1 MAQRIRTSA
10 ALRPATVGKDP
21 LARAHMRPDLHGVT
35 SKGFLVSGRVQG
47 VGFRWWT
54 TRQARALGL
63 SGTVRNLSDGS
74 VEIHV
79 SGQSEAVGELHRRLE
94 RGPRAAR
101 VTSVTEV
108 RPAIDLPADFVVL
121 H

>member
-1 MAQRIRTSA
+1 
-10 ALRPATVGKDP
+10 
-21 LARAHMRPDLHGVT
+21 MR
-35 SKGFLVSGRVQG
+35 GRVQG

-79 SGQSEAVGELHRRLE
+79 CGEPEALDELHYRLE

-101 VTSVTEV
+101 VISVTEV
-108 RPAIDLPADFVVL
+108 RPAIDLPTDFVVL